1 MIQNIKFLMI
11 AQFKCREICAQKKSR
26 NKHVAKISCDKV
38 VSAWYLV
45 VTHELITEVNYIII

>member
-45 VTHELITEVNYIII
+45 VTHELITEVNYV